1 MKLKKAFNRSIAYIR
16 RFYNLISIPIQ
27 FLAYTSIIYNQIIIK
42 VDLLYSYLDSYSVF
56 LLYSILLVFV
66 FIYLGYL
73 YTKKTKFVIEEI
85 EIGVE
90 INPYMNYK
98 ISKVQ
103 IAGYEAQISL
113 LEKHD
118 IDVSKMKKILKAS
131 LK

>member
-42 VDLLYSYLDSYSVF
+42 IDLLYSYLYSYNVF

-85 EIGVE
+85 EIGAE

-118 IDVSKMKKILKAS
+118 IDVSKMKKILKDS